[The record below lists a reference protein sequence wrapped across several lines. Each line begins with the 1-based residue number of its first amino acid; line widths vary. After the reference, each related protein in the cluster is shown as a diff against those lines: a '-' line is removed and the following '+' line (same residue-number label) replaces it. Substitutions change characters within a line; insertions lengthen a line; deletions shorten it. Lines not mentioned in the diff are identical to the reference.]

1 MGLLATYDIEKNNKF
16 TTEDLSER
24 AMNEAAVSAA
34 GAETV
39 IGRDGH
45 SRWVRISHWIIAAS
59 IVTLFVSGLFI
70 FAVHPRLYWGE
81 VGNDLVPAILEIP
94 ISANHRP
101 EGFERTVDFPAV
113 SDTAYT
119 ANRRYEIFNQ
129 NGWARSLHFLAAWFF
144 VIGGLFYFLRGVLS
158 GHARQE
164 LIPRLRDFS
173 LRALRQDFKNHLQ
186 PKPGAVGAGPPYGLL
201 QRIAYATVVFIAMPL
216 MIITGLTMSPAITAA
231 VPVLLDLFGGYQSA
245 RTVHFFCFAALV
257 LFFLVHVAMVFVSG
271 FGRQMRAMIL
281 GKRHE

>member
-1 MGLLATYDIEKNNKF
+1 M
-16 TTEDLSER
+16 S
-24 AMNEAAVSAA
+24 EAAVSAA

-45 SRWVRISHWIIAAS
+45 RRWVRISHWIIAAS

-101 EGFERTVDFPAV
+101 EGFERTVAFPAV

-144 VIGGLFYFLRGVLS
+144 VIGGLFYVLRGVVS

-164 LIPRLRDFS
+164 LMPRLRDFS
-173 LRALRQDFKNHLQ
+173 QRALRQDFKNHLR
-186 PKPGAVGAGPPYGLL
+186 PEPGAIGAGPPYGLL

-216 MIITGLTMSPAITAA
+216 MIITGLAMSPAITAA
-231 VPVLLDLFGGYQSA
+231 LPVLLDMFGGYQSA

-281 GKRHE
+281 GK